1 MLDLKRRKNESFE
14 SLLRRFTRRVQ
25 ESGTI
30 LQYKKNRF
38 HAEKLNHSEI
48 RNSALRRKAMREKRD
63 YLTRA
68 GKLKEEE
75 REVKKRF

>member
-30 LQYKKNRF
+30 LQFKKNRF
-38 HAEKLNHSEI
+38 HAEKLNPTEV
-48 RNSALRRKAMREKRD
+48 RNSALRRKIMREKRE
-63 YLTRA
+63 YQTRA

-75 REVKKRF
+75 RQAPKKF